1 MTREPGD
8 LPVTLWSVLWGL
20 VSRTGGAAK
29 KVMTMLNRIFDS
41 ATPQLKRN
49 VVLMI
54 SFLIVFN
61 IMAWGVA
68 FVAFAGH
75 PLLIGTSLLAYSF
88 GLRHAVDAD
97 HIAAVD
103 NITRKLMQEGQRPVS
118 VGLYFSLGHSTT
130 VVALTVV
137 VAFTTKALEGSFS
150 QYREMGGI
158 ISTLISASFL
168 FAIAAMNFAA
178 LRTTW
183 SNFKRVK
190 AGGRLEEDEMSLMT
204 AGGGMMA
211 RGFRRL
217 FGLMDRGWKIYLLG
231 LLFGLGFDTATEVS
245 LLGISA
251 ATASDGLSHWAILI
265 FPLLFCAG
273 MALVDTIDGILML
286 GAYGWAFQK
295 PMRKI
300 FYNLTITSLSV
311 SVAVLVGGI
320 ETLGLLQEKLG
331 LGGVFWDGVAGLNEN
346 FGLLGYGIIG
356 LFIFG
361 WLASMAIYKLR
372 RYDEV

>member
-1 MTREPGD
+1 MD
-8 LPVTLWSVLWGL
+8 W
-20 VSRTGGAAK
+20 AA
-29 KVMTMLNRIFDS
+29 M
-41 ATPQLKRN
+41 P
-49 VVLMI
+49 
-54 SFLIVFN
+54 
-61 IMAWGVA
+61 
-68 FVAFAGH
+68 
-75 PLLIGTSLLAYSF
+75 SL
-88 GLRHAVDAD
+88 
-97 HIAAVD
+97 
-103 NITRKLMQEGQRPVS
+103 RPVYPRPS
-118 VGLYFSLGHSTT
+118 
-130 VVALTVV
+130 VV
-137 VAFTTKALEGSFS
+137 VAFTAKALEGSFS

-190 AGGRLEEDEMSLMT
+190 AGGRLEEGEMSLMT

-331 LGGVFWDGVAGLNEN
+331 LGGMFWDGVAGLNEN

>member
-1 MTREPGD
+1 
-8 LPVTLWSVLWGL
+8 
-20 VSRTGGAAK
+20 
-29 KVMTMLNRIFDS
+29 MLNRIFAHAS
-41 ATPQLKRN
+41 PKLKRN
-49 VVLMI
+49 IVLMVG
-54 SFLIVFN
+54 FLIAFN
-61 IMAWGVA
+61 LAAWALA
-68 FVAFAGH
+68 FVVFAQY
-75 PLLIGTSLLAYSF
+75 PLLLGTALLAYSF

-130 VVALTVV
+130 VVALSLV
-137 VAFTTKALEGSFS
+137 VAFTAKALEGSFVD
-150 QYREMGGI
+150 YREIGGI
-158 ISTLISASFL
+158 ASTLISASFL
-168 FAIAAMNFAA
+168 FLIAAMNFAA

-183 SNFKRVK
+183 ANFKSVR
-190 AGGRLEEDEMSLMT
+190 AGGSLDEADLNLMT
-204 AGGGMMA
+204 AGGGVMA
-211 RGFRRL
+211 RAFRRL

-245 LLGISA
+245 LLGIAA
-251 ATASDGLSHWAILI
+251 ATAADGLSHWAILI

-311 SVAVLVGGI
+311 AVAVLVGGI

-331 LGGVFWDGVAGLNEN
+331 YGGLFWDGVARLNEN

-372 RYDEV
+372 RYDEI